1 MDCYQFGKVKPVT
14 HPLREAIEAVR
25 AAVEYDLPMTPVA
38 VILLC
43 DKAEKALA
51 RLTRA
56 ERIIAEKNKALRH
69 IIEDARETT
78 FGPVPKASTKHRK
91 MAGYALA
98 LTLDEEQKP

>member
-1 MDCYQFGKVKPVT
+1 MTTPT
-14 HPLREAIEAVR
+14 EADLEKARSLVLNHEHMPSLALAL
-25 AAVEYDLPMTPVA
+25 AAALAKER
-38 VILLC
+38 
-43 DKAEKALA
+43 EKALD
-51 RLTRA
+51 RLARA
-56 ERIIAEKNKALRH
+56 ESIIAEKNKALRH